1 MPVLETGYVKIDG
14 LAKLQGK
21 LSQAEYQAPM
31 KDAMTGAAAIIHQ
44 AVATYPPETAANKS
58 PGIDGYRWYERGFGT
73 RTRTGKAY
81 QTSQTLGRSW
91 TIRTVTWFEAII
103 GTKATYARPVQD
115 RKQQAE
121 FHKARGWVT
130 VQTACENNTK
140 KVTKFVTDCVNRIL
154 AQ

>member
-1 MPVLETGYVKIDG
+1 MPVLETGYIKIDG

-21 LSQAEYQAPM
+21 LKQSVYEVPM
-31 KDAMTGAAAIIHQ
+31 KDAMAAAAAIVHQ
-44 AVATYPPETAANKS
+44 AVATYPPATAANKP

-73 RTRTGKAY
+73 RTRTRAY

-91 TIRTVTWFEAII
+91 TVRTVTWFEAII
-103 GTKATYARPVQD
+103 GTRATYARFVQD

-130 VQTACENNTK
+130 VQDACEKNTK
-140 KVTKFVTDCVNRIL
+140 KVQALVKSCIDRIL